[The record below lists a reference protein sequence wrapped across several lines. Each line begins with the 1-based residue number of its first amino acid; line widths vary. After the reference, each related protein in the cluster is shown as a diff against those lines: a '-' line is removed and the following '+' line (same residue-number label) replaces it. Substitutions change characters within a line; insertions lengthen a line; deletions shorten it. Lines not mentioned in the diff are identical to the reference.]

1 MCGEHLRALWELT
14 ACVLINN
21 VGSCHS
27 LTQIEDENICSHTE
41 VSRGGRWQPEG
52 TVGTDGP
59 GLQSAGGRL
68 WAGAWLKPYT
78 KARGL
83 LA

>member
-1 MCGEHLRALWELT
+1 MCGEHLPALWELT
-14 ACVLINN
+14 ACLLINN

-27 LTQIEDENICSHTE
+27 LTQIEDGNICSHTE
-41 VSRGGRWQPEG
+41 VSSGGRWQPEV
-52 TVGTDGP
+52 TVGADGP
-59 GLQSAGGRL
+59 ELQSTSGRL
-68 WAGAWLKPYT
+68 WAGAWLRPCT